1 MKSISLSNPTSVARL
16 AGLTGSILLTSA
28 MAAQA
33 EVIFAGDP
41 DYPLDA
47 VVFTVDPEGKD
58 TNQRGITATRNLRQ
72 TFQNPVTFDV
82 GQIVMGIN
90 VDDASAA
97 TAGLQIRI
105 YEVDDVLANWAPGN
119 LVKEFVFP
127 TLPADLGASSTVR
140 LGLTLTGADI
150 FTLPA
155 RSTGGMGYGIEY
167 SNSDGVGLFGLL
179 RHTSTA
185 AASEDYYP
193 AGQYLTEGGAGNT
206 NRDTGLALAAAL
218 DGGLVPGDVD
228 GNGQVELL
236 DFEPIRAN
244 FRNRVSQRIQGDLT
258 RDGVVDFDDFREWKS
273 AFLGAG
279 GALDDVD
286 FAFQGNVPE
295 PATVGL
301 ALLAWSAGSR
311 LFRYPQRP
319 KARSRR
325 SQ

>member
-1 MKSISLSNPTSVARL
+1 
-16 AGLTGSILLTSA
+16 
-28 MAAQA
+28 MAAHA
-33 EVIFAGDP
+33 ELILEGNP

-47 VVFTVDPEGKD
+47 NVFTVDPEDKD

-105 YEVDDVLANWAPGN
+105 YEVDDVLATWASGN

-127 TLPADLGASSTVR
+127 TLPAEFGASSTVR

-155 RSTGGMGYGIEY
+155 RSTGSTGYGIEY
-167 SNSDGVGLFGLL
+167 SNNDGVNLLGLL

-193 AGQYLTEGGAGNT
+193 AGRYLTEGGAGNA
-206 NRDTGLALAAAL
+206 NRDTGLALAPPGSGPIA
-218 DGGLVPGDVD
+218 GDVD
-228 GNGQVELL
+228 GNGQVDLL

-244 FRNRVSQRIQGDLT
+244 FRKQVLRAHPGRPDARQSG
-258 RDGVVDFDDFREWKS
+258 
-273 AFLGAG
+273 
-279 GALDDVD
+279 
-286 FAFQGNVPE
+286 
-295 PATVGL
+295 
-301 ALLAWSAGSR
+301 R
-311 LFRYPQRP
+311 LR
-319 KARSRR
+319 
-325 SQ
+325 